1 MRIRRSLLAAAL
13 PLALAAPQA
22 AGAATVA
29 PGHVLVRFDGSATHA
44 ERVAAVRATGTG
56 NAIPLPGGAREVRI
70 EDGESVAETLG
81 QLRAQPGVAEVR
93 PDYVLRKAARGY
105 YPNDPGVGDPGDWR
119 SIQWNFAG
127 RFGIHAPRAWAR
139 MRKLDRDG
147 GRGVVVA
154 VIDTGVAYEDRGSF
168 KRAPDL
174 YRGRFEKG
182 WDFVEGDRFPFDE
195 DGHGTHVSGT
205 LAEHVNNKK
214 AVTGLS
220 YGIHIMPVRVLNAKG
235 TGNGSTFAR
244 SIKWAAD
251 HGADVIN
258 LSVEFDPV
266 LRAGDIPDVIAAMRY
281 AHQHHVTMVGSS
293 GNLSGNRVAYPARD
307 KNVISVGATTEH
319 GCQAEY
325 SSYGD
330 GLDLVAPGGGGDASL
345 DDSAWERDHCDG
357 GRDGRVIYQQTFL
370 KNPRDFHLVG
380 FAGTSEAAPH
390 VTAAAALVI
399 ASGVVGSDPR
409 PGTIQHRLE
418 DTARDLGASGYDKR
432 YGHGLLDAAAAVG
445 G

>member
-1 MRIRRSLLAAAL
+1 
-13 PLALAAPQA
+13 
-22 AGAATVA
+22 
-29 PGHVLVRFDGSATHA
+29 VRFDDSSTHS
-44 ERVAAVRATGTG
+44 ERVAAVRETGTG
-56 NAIPLPGGAREVRI
+56 DAIPLPGGARQVRI
-70 EDGESVAETLG
+70 EDGESVATTLAE
-81 QLRAQPGVAEVR
+81 LRTQPGVAEVR
-93 PDYVLRKAARGY
+93 PDYVLRKAGGF
-105 YPNDPGVGDPGDWR
+105 YPNDPGTGDSGDWR
-119 SIQWNFAG
+119 RLQWNFAG

-139 MRKLDRDG
+139 MRELDRDG

-174 YRGRFEKG
+174 YRGRFEDG
-182 WDFVEGDRFPFDE
+182 WDFVEGDRYPFDE

-214 AVTGLS
+214 AVTGLA
-220 YGIHIMPVRVLNAKG
+220 YGIYIMPVRVLDAKG
-235 TGNGSTFAR
+235 NGDGATFAR

-258 LSVEFDPV
+258 LSVEFDPA

-281 AHQHHVTMVGSS
+281 AHRHGVTMVGAS
-293 GNLSGNRVAYPARD
+293 GNLSGNRVAYPARY
-307 KNVISVGATTEH
+307 KSVIAVGATTSH
-319 GCQAEY
+319 GCLAEY

-330 GLDLVAPGGGGDASL
+330 GLDVVAPGGGGDASL
-345 DDSAWERDHCDG
+345 DDSEWERSHCHG
-357 GRDGRVIYQQTFL
+357 TGNGRMIYQQTFL
-370 KNPRDFHLVG
+370 KNPHDFHLVG
-380 FAGTSEAAPH
+380 FSGTSEAAPH

-399 ASGVVGSDPR
+399 ASRVVGKHPR
-409 PGTIQHRLE
+409 PGTVQHRLQ
-418 DTARDLGASGYDKR
+418 DTARDLGLSGYDKR